1 MYSNMYDETRGCS
14 LHVANNLLQVSLAY
28 IGGWTS
34 ITIDGIAVSLI
45 QLGPLSLALFHQ
57 VRDANQ
63 RSSCNTYMTTAL
75 GIQWSPTPLA
85 RLCLRARMVDG
96 DMV

>member
-14 LHVANNLLQVSLAY
+14 LHVANNLLQVSLVC

-63 RSSCNTYMTTAL
+63 RSSAL

-96 DMV
+96 DVV